1 MTQEPGLE
9 IVVTAYNNDT
19 KAGEAFKELQKIQ
32 NHQPQQVITAAVL
45 VKDLQGKTST
55 EATLDVARKKGTR
68 LGALAGG
75 LLTIVAPP
83 IGVAGVIIGVLGGGL
98 IGRNVSK
105 KPNQNFTHTFLN
117 NILKDMSGSS
127 SALVILCEHDKS
139 DQIIESLK
147 SFGGHT
153 YRQLLNEAELD
164 QLIDVQKKGQEA
176 VEAGAKVTMDDL
188 PEEFLDDLNKG
199 TKRVGPEIKKVFV
212 IVNPASGQDA
222 TILNNLNSVF
232 YPAKID
238 WDIAITKK
246 SGDAARLAK
255 EAAQSGDYDIV
266 AVYGGDGTVM
276 EAASGLIGTT
286 LPLAILP
293 GGTNNVLSV
302 ELGIPKDLVQA
313 AGLIAVL
320 PAKLRPIDMGRANDQ
335 LFILR
340 VGVGYEAE
348 INELAD
354 REMKDR
360 YGGLAYTL
368 AGLKSLKNPPIANYR
383 LTLDGQVEELQGLW
397 CMVANS
403 ASLGIPN
410 VNIAQ
415 SVDVS
420 DGLLDVIVIRQRDLD
435 SLLSVAGSI
444 SKKDSIGKPLPQWKV
459 KEAVIEADPPMA
471 VTGDGEIWDP
481 TPLTISVVP
490 QAVQILV
497 PADEE
502 NDDSDG

>member
-1 MTQEPGLE
+1 MSANHNVE
-9 IVVTAYNNDT
+9 IVVTAYNSDQ
-19 KAGEAFKELQKIQ
+19 KAGEAFKELQKLQ
-32 NHQPQQVITAAVL
+32 KDQTYQVLTAAVL

-68 LGALAGG
+68 IGAVAGG

-83 IGVAGVIIGVLGGGL
+83 IGVAGVLLGVLGGGI
-98 IGRNVSK
+98 IGRNVSR
-105 KPNQNFTHTFLN
+105 KPTKNFTQDFLH
-117 NILKDMSGSS
+117 NILKDMPGGS
-127 SALVILCEHDKS
+127 SALVILSETEQADN
-139 DQIIESLK
+139 IIENLQP
-147 SFGGHT
+147 FGGRT
-153 YRQLLNEAELD
+153 YRQVLSDDALN
-164 QLIDVQKKGQEA
+164 QLIEVQQKGQEA
-176 VEAGAKVTMDDL
+176 AAAKAGDL
-188 PEEFLDDLNKG
+188 PQEFQEILSQGTRRKG
-199 TKRVGPEIKKVFV
+199 PAIKSVFV

-232 YPAKID
+232 YAANID
-238 WDIAITKK
+238 WDLAITKK

-255 EAAQSGDYDIV
+255 EAAEANVVDIV

-276 EAASGLIGTT
+276 EVASGLIGTNM
-286 LPLAILP
+286 PLAILP

-302 ELGIPKDLVQA
+302 ELGIPKDLIQA

-320 PAKLRPIDMGRANDQ
+320 PAELRSIDMGRSNDQ

-340 VGVGYEAE
+340 VGVGYEAQ

-360 YGGLAYTL
+360 FGGLAYTL

-383 LTLDGQVEELQGLW
+383 LTLDGQVEELEGLW

-410 VNIAQ
+410 VEIAQ
-415 SVDVS
+415 SVDVG
-420 DGLLDVIVIRQRDLD
+420 DGLLDVIVIGQRDLD

-444 SKKDSIGKPLPQWKV
+444 AKKEFGKPLPHWKV
-459 KEAVIEADPPMA
+459 KEALIEADPPMA
-471 VTGDGEIWDP
+471 VTGDGEIWEP
-481 TPLTISVVP
+481 TPLTISVIP
-490 QAVQILV
+490 NAVQILV
-497 PADEE
+497 P
-502 NDDSDG
+502 NDKEKDA